1 MSRFPLGKLLK
12 ALPGIVISAFFLW
25 YTFWPRDGGRK
36 GVSFSQL
43 LAMRLV
49 APAWIV
55 PLVLF
60 GIASY
65 TLRCVRWHRMMRST
79 GASLLTCSR
88 VFMTSLAA
96 NNILPFRIGDIMR
109 CFTYAPDLNSTP
121 SVIMSTVLLE
131 KLMDIF
137 VLVSLFTAFLGPG
150 ATPHQR
156 LLSHTLL
163 IVSVVGLTVVLLGAR
178 TLEAPLTRM
187 FAHLPKKPI
196 VVKAQEWIMLAL
208 ECIRNIGLAGSLVL
222 LVQSILIWSCEGMQF
237 LSVARILGVQSSPIG
252 PWQAVA
258 TANFAFL
265 IPSSP
270 GGIGT
275 FEWATK
281 SAMVAHG
288 AEPAQAALYA
298 LALHAWMLVTI
309 TGVGGAMF
317 LAHRIRNTMR
327 RPLLQEID
335 TLPSR
340 LP

>member
-1 MSRFPLGKLLK
+1 MSRLPVGKILK
-12 ALPGIVISAFFLW
+12 ALPGILISFFFLW
-25 YTFWPRDGGRK
+25 YTFWPRAGGK
-36 GVSFSQL
+36 GVSFAQIA
-43 LAMRLV
+43 AMRLV
-49 APAWIV
+49 SPVWIV
-55 PLVLF
+55 PLILF

-79 GASLLTCSR
+79 GATLLTCSR
-88 VFMTSLAA
+88 IFMTSLAA

-109 CFTYAPDLNSTP
+109 IFTYAPDLNSTP
-121 SVIMSTVLLE
+121 SVILSTVLLE
-131 KLMDIF
+131 KLLDIF

-150 ATPHQR
+150 ATPRQR

-163 IVSVVGLTVVLLGAR
+163 AVSVIGLAILLLGAR
-178 TLEAPLTRM
+178 TLEAPLKRL
-187 FAHLPKKPI
+187 FARLPSRPI
-196 VVKAQEWIMLAL
+196 LLKLEEWIMLAL
-208 ECIRNIGLAGSLVL
+208 ACIRNIGLAGTLLL
-222 LVQSILIWSCEGMQF
+222 LVQSILVWSCEGAQF
-237 LSVARILGVQSSPIG
+237 FSAAHILGVQCSPIG

-288 AEPAQAALYA
+288 AEPAAAALYA
-298 LALHAWMLVTI
+298 LALHAWMLVII
-309 TGVGGAMF
+309 TGVGGAIF

-327 RPLLQEID
+327 KPLLEEID
-335 TLPSR
+335 TLPTH

>member
-1 MSRFPLGKLLK
+1 MNRFPVGKLLK
-12 ALPGIVISAFFLW
+12 TLPGLLISAFFLW
-25 YTFWPRDGGRK
+25 YTFK
-36 GVSFSQL
+36 GISFAQIRAL
-43 LAMRLV
+43 RLV
-49 APAWIV
+49 APVWFV

-79 GASLLTCSR
+79 GATLLNCSR

-109 CFTYAPDLNSTP
+109 IFTYAPDLNSTP
-121 SVIMSTVLLE
+121 SVILSTVLLE
-131 KLMDIF
+131 KLLDIF

-150 ATPHQR
+150 ATPRQR

-163 IVSVVGLTVVLLGAR
+163 AVSIIGLAVLLLGAR
-178 TLEAPLTRM
+178 TLEAPLKRL
-187 FAHLPKKPI
+187 FVRLPKKPI
-196 VVKAQEWIMLAL
+196 LLKLEEWIILAL
-208 ECIRNIGLAGSLVL
+208 ECIRNIGLAGSLVV
-222 LVQSILIWSCEGMQF
+222 LVQSFLVWTCEGLQF
-237 LSVARILGVQSSPIG
+237 YSVARILAVDSSPIG

-265 IPSSP
+265 IPSAP
-270 GGIGT
+270 GGIGP
-275 FEWATK
+275 FEWATQ
-281 SAMVAHG
+281 SAMISHG
-288 AEPAQAALYA
+288 AEPSKALGYA

-317 LAHRIRNTMR
+317 LAHRIRNSVR
-327 RPLLQEID
+327 KPLLQEIE
-335 TLPSR
+335 TLPSH

>member
-1 MSRFPLGKLLK
+1 MSRIPTGKLLK
-12 ALPGIVISAFFLW
+12 TVPGLLISAFFLW
-25 YTFWPRDGGRK
+25 YTFK
-36 GVSFSQL
+36 GISFDQIRAL
-43 LAMRLV
+43 RLV
-49 APAWIV
+49 NPIWFV
-55 PLVLF
+55 PLIAF

-109 CFTYAPDLNSTP
+109 IFTYAPDLNSTP

-131 KLMDIF
+131 KLLDIF
-137 VLVSLFTAFLGPG
+137 VLVSLFTVFLGPG
-150 ATPHQR
+150 ASPRQH

-163 IVSVVGLTVVLLGAR
+163 IVSVVGLTIVLLGAR
-178 TLEAPLTRM
+178 TLEPPLKRL
-187 FAHLPKKPI
+187 FARLPRKPLLL
-196 VVKAQEWIMLAL
+196 KLEEWIILAL
-208 ECIRNIGLAGSLVL
+208 DCIRSIGIAGSLLL
-222 LVQSILIWSCEGMQF
+222 LVQSILVWSCEGLQF
-237 LSVARILGVQSSPIG
+237 YSVARILGVESSPIG

-265 IPSSP
+265 IPSAP
-270 GGIGT
+270 GGIGP
-275 FEWATK
+275 FEWATQT
-281 SAMVAHG
+281 AMVAHG
-288 AEPAQAALYA
+288 ATPAQALGFA
-298 LALHAWMLVTI
+298 LAMHAWMLITI

-327 RPLLQEID
+327 KPLLDEID
-335 TLPSR
+335 TLPSH